1 MSAYWQEVGIGGR
14 IIVVMLK
21 RTHIAAGGTVVAL
34 GLLGAFAAG
43 ASTQPKVTSAKPPT
57 PPPVE
62 VRTVVVR
69 RTVKVVRHEKPK
81 KPVVHS
87 TPAAAPP
94 PAPVQQAVQVAQTRP
109 VYSAPAPA
117 TRKPLS
123 TKTSGGSGGSGKGDG
138 GGEHEGGGDD

>member
-1 MSAYWQEVGIGGR
+1 MMPG
-14 IIVVMLK
+14 MMK
-21 RTHIAAGGTVVAL
+21 RTHIAAGMTLGAL

-43 ASTQPKVTSAKPPT
+43 ASTQPAVTTAKHPT

-81 KPVVHS
+81 QPVVHA

-94 PAPVQQAVQVAQTRP
+94 PPVAVRPAPIQIAQTRP
-109 VYSAPAPA
+109 AYTPS
-117 TRKPLS
+117 KPLS
-123 TKTSGGSGGSGKGDG
+123 TKTSGAAGSGHSG
-138 GGEHEGGGDD
+138 GGESEGGGGDD

>member
-1 MSAYWQEVGIGGR
+1 MI
-14 IIVVMLK
+14 K
-21 RTHIAAGGTVVAL
+21 RTHIAAGGTLVAL
-34 GLLGAFAAG
+34 GALGAVAVG
-43 ASTQPKVTSAKPPT
+43 ASTPASVTPAKAPT

-81 KPVVHS
+81 KPVVHA

-94 PAPVQQAVQVAQTRP
+94 PAPVQQAVRVAQTQP

-117 TRKPLS
+117 TTKPLS
-123 TKTSGGSGGSGKGDG
+123 TKTSGGSGGSGKGEDG
-138 GGEHEGGGDD
+138 GGDHEGGGDD

>member
-1 MSAYWQEVGIGGR
+1 MI
-14 IIVVMLK
+14 K
-21 RTHIAAGGTVVAL
+21 RTQIAAGGTLVAL
-34 GLLGAFAAG
+34 GVLGAFAAG
-43 ASTQPKVTSAKPPT
+43 ASTQTNVQPAKAPT

-69 RTVKVVRHEKPK
+69 RTVKVIRHEKPK
-81 KPVVHS
+81 KPVVHN

-123 TKTSGGSGGSGKGDG
+123 TKTSGASGGSGSGKGDDG
-138 GGEHEGGGDD
+138 SEGGGGHDD